1 MHRPSLL
8 GEVHFLCL
16 LCGAAR
22 RRLSYAKRAITEWLE
37 RTCSFIIFVHGRE
50 APVALALRWPKAVAL
65 ALSIYAV
72 FRGIFLPIGSTLT
85 LFYIIFLNSC
95 CDI

>member
-22 RRLSYAKRAITEWLE
+22 RRLSCAKRAITEWLVLLDLATDGPCACE
-37 RTCSFIIFVHGRE
+37 ACSTGVEVAEGRGTVVEYLCGVPRFIFAYWLYFDSIFYYFSE
-50 APVALALRWPKAVAL
+50 
-65 ALSIYAV
+65 
-72 FRGIFLPIGSTLT
+72 
-85 LFYIIFLNSC
+85 
-95 CDI
+95 